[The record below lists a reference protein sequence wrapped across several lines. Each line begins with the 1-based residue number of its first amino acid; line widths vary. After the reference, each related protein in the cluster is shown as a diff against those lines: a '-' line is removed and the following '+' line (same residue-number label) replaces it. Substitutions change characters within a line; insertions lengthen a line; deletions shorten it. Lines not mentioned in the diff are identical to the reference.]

1 MKSPLGLTAE
11 MEGYRDETKFLDTK
25 NHAVD
30 PAEIRDSAKLTL
42 SQLKADLEEL
52 RKRMTSQ
59 LALVVKDSERARH
72 LLLNT
77 SKDVDEKLKLKK
89 GEIKPTAEDV
99 WHAEAPRDVLKDV
112 KKLQMFVEDEVWLQ
126 FSHHFAKIQNQESK
140 QRQLHGF
147 SSEKKVSHMA
157 LRLMELES
165 KQRQELEAAMQQN
178 AKLNPFNSQ
187 VSVKEKILKNKPV
200 SRTFAS

>member
-1 MKSPLGLTAE
+1 M
-11 MEGYRDETKFLDTK
+11 FL
-25 NHAVD
+25 
-30 PAEIRDSAKLTL
+30 
-42 SQLKADLEEL
+42 
-52 RKRMTSQ
+52 
-59 LALVVKDSERARH
+59 
-72 LLLNT
+72 
-77 SKDVDEKLKLKK
+77 
-89 GEIKPTAEDV
+89 
-99 WHAEAPRDVLKDV
+99 
-112 KKLQMFVEDEVWLQ
+112 EDEVWLQ
-126 FSHHFAKIQNQESK
+126 FIHNFAKFQNQESK